1 MMNRIT
7 DTNNTMPKAMKIFGL
22 REPGSALTHML
33 AALLTFFAAFPLLK
47 RSMEKNGS
55 FLNVSSL
62 VIFCTSM
69 FLLYLAS
76 TLYHSLDVSKKVI
89 QILRKFDH
97 MMIYVLIAGSY
108 TPICLVVLG
117 SPKGTLLL
125 SVIWL
130 IALAGI
136 LINAL
141 WINYPKWIQVLTYI
155 AMGWACIFAL
165 GEILEKMTGSA
176 FLLLLAGGII
186 YTAGG
191 VIYALTPK
199 KFNLRHP
206 NFGTHEIFH
215 LFVMGGSACHYFL
228 MYHFVV

>member
-1 MMNRIT
+1 MFILK
-7 DTNNTMPKAMKIFGL
+7 TNCSNCL
-22 REPGSALTHML
+22 S
-33 AALLTFFAAFPLLK
+33 
-47 RSMEKNGS
+47 
-55 FLNVSSL
+55 
-62 VIFCTSM
+62 
-69 FLLYLAS
+69 
-76 TLYHSLDVSKKVI
+76 
-89 QILRKFDH
+89 
-97 MMIYVLIAGSY
+97 
-108 TPICLVVLG
+108 PICLLVLG

-141 WINYPKWIQVLTYI
+141 WINYPKWIQALTYI